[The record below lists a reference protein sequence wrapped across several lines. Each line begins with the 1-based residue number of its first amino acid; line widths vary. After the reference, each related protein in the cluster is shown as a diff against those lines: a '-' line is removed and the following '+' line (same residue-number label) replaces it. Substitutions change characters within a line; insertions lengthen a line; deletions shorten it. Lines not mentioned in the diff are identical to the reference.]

1 MSPLSE
7 EEGTFGVHAGGR
19 RWSATGANV
28 EKGVLPDT
36 FPAPYRVQTGG
47 SLIAESLAENLQA
60 PMYPAD
66 EFAAF
71 KDMLDDGLSVEDIAL
86 QCGLPQQRV
95 VQRLKLAQIAKRIFN
110 AYRRSI
116 SFR

>member
-1 MSPLSE
+1 MPPLSE

-19 RWSATGANV
+19 RWNAIGANV

-36 FPAPYRVQTGG
+36 FPVPCRVQTGG
-47 SLIAESLAENLQA
+47 CLIAESLAENLQA

-86 QCGLPQQRV
+86 QYGLPQQRV

>member
-1 MSPLSE
+1 MSPLLE

-19 RWSATGANV
+19 RWSAIGVNV

-36 FPAPYRVQTGG
+36 FSVPCRVQTGG
-47 SLIAESLAENLQA
+47 RLAVSLAESLQA
-60 PMYPAD
+60 PMHPAD

-71 KDMLDDGLSVEDIAL
+71 EDMLDDGLLVEDIAL

-95 VQRLKLAQIAKRIFN
+95 VQRLKLAQVAKRIFN
-110 AYRRSI
+110 AYRKGI

>member
-19 RWSATGANV
+19 RWNAIGANV
-28 EKGVLPDT
+28 EQGVLPDT
-36 FPAPYRVQTGG
+36 FPVPCRVQTGG
-47 SLIAESLAENLQA
+47 RLAVSLAENLQA
-60 PMYPAD
+60 PMHPAD

-86 QCGLPQQRV
+86 QYGLPQQRV
-95 VQRLKLAQIAKRIFN
+95 VQRLKLAQVARRIFN
-110 AYRRSI
+110 AYRKGI